1 MPMTPRDRRALI
13 ILGVIV
19 VVAAAAYFL
28 LLKKSSGPQEALP
41 EPTQTSTT
49 APTPVPS
56 VSVSP
61 TPRHTTPPPVV
72 VGGRDPFSPLV
83 VPTTGGG
90 GGPTGPTGPTTP
102 PTSVPPTSPSVSPP
116 GSPPPTPVGGTTM
129 VIGGHTVTL
138 IDIFHKNGVKYAQV
152 SVDGTV
158 YTVKQGQTFAGNFK
172 LVDPAGGCA
181 TFLFGDQQFQLCQ
194 NPQK

>member
-1 MPMTPRDRRALI
+1 MI
-13 ILGVIV
+13 IFG
-19 VVAAAAYFL
+19 VVAVVALAAYFL
-28 LLKKSSGPQEALP
+28 LLKKSSGPTEALP
-41 EPTQTSTT
+41 TPTQTSTA

-56 VSVSP
+56 VTTSP
-61 TPRHTTPPPVV
+61 TPRSTTPPPVV

-83 VPTTGGG
+83 AQATGGG
-90 GGPTGPTGPTTP
+90 GGPTGPTGPTIPPTSVP

-116 GSPPPTPVGGTTM
+116 ASPPPTPVGGTTI
-129 VIGGHTVTL
+129 VVGGHTITL

-158 YTVKQGQTFAGNFK
+158 YTVKQGDTFDGNFK
-172 LVDPAGGCA
+172 LVDPADGCA
-181 TFLFGDQQFQLCQ
+181 TFLFGDQQFMLCQ